1 MSISYG
7 GIGCPAALPAD
18 VFPVVVPSASVMAGS
33 VSNERLMGKEVEE
46 TAFRARRRLRVW

>member
-33 VSNERLMGKEVEE
+33 VSNERLMGKEVAE